1 MKARYDAKHSYV
13 QYHLSDR
20 VILKLQ
26 LHYQFSL
33 SSNRYTKLS
42 SRYCGP
48 FPILAKVGCVAYKL
62 DLPSSSKLHLV
73 FLVSYFKPFH
83 GTSIP
88 MTLQFSLNPLYL
100 FLPKAKFTI
109 YQKQFLILIQ
119 LIFSTRF

>member
-33 SSNRYTKLS
+33 SSNTYTKLPP
-42 SRYCGP
+42 RYCGP

-73 FLVSYFKPFH
+73 FLMSYFKH
-83 GTSIP
+83 SHATSVLIEP
-88 MTLQFSLNPLYL
+88 TLPILTQSEIHP
-100 FLPKAKFTI
+100 LPKAI
-109 YQKQFLILIQ
+109 LDSHSINNQHQVLIH
-119 LIFSTRF
+119 